1 MRTFA
6 LAITFAFVP
15 AVALM
20 AGCGT
25 PQQPPTVQ
33 MSSARASVD
42 AANTAGAQT
51 FAPAETRLANDK
63 LTSAQ
68 KAMGEREYAVAQR
81 MAEEAQ
87 VDAQLA
93 LARTQAAQA
102 RTAADQAR
110 SAAIRQA
117 VEIQRNASPAA
128 AGVTQ

>member
-1 MRTFA
+1 MRT
-6 LAITFAFVP
+6 LVYAFVP

-63 LTSAQ
+63 LASAQ
-68 KAMGEREYAVAQR
+68 KAMAEREYAVAQR

-87 VDAQLA
+87 VDAQRA
-93 LARTQAAQA
+93 LARTQTAQA

-110 SAAIRQA
+110 SAAVKQSA
-117 VEIQRNASPAA
+117 DLQRNAPPAG